1 MLPSY
6 SIVTLEWMVE
16 PFTNVKGIVGQCIQC
31 IVHFPT
37 DRNAGKRAACY
48 LLENPGSRNHSR
60 GLLSWVMKGEN
71 LSELYFA
78 IEGKGDFC
86 LV

>member
-1 MLPSY
+1 
-6 SIVTLEWMVE
+6 MVE
-16 PFTNVKGIVGQCIQC
+16 PFTNVKGIVGQC

-48 LLENPGSRNHSR
+48 PGSRNHSR

-78 IEGKGDFC
+78 VEGKGDFC